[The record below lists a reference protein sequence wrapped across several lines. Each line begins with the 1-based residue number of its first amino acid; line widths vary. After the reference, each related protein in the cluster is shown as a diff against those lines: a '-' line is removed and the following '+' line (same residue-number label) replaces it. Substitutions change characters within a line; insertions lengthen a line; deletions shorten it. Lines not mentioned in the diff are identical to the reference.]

1 MDVDLN
7 TSIFSVFG
15 RNKSG
20 KSYFIKNAIIPK
32 YDCLVFDPNGE
43 YDQSQADV
51 YRPRSREYPSMALEN
66 EEFLGFVKKNKGSWD
81 LVIWDEADDIF
92 PLNRPLFSRM
102 ANLKGKYRHDEWGNL
117 GIGFACRR
125 PAQLYTDFSELS
137 HYIVTFGSKGANDR
151 KKLNDIS
158 EGLGDAAQQL
168 SNHEYIIVYP
178 DQTFEKMPPLKV
190 KKI

>member
-1 MDVDLN
+1 MDVDL
-7 TSIFSVFG
+7 TKKIFTVFG
-15 RNKSG
+15 MNLSG
-20 KSYFIKNAIIPK
+20 KSHFIKNAIIPK
-32 YDCLVFDPNGE
+32 YRCLVFDPNGE

-51 YRPRSREYPSMALEN
+51 YRPKYREYPDTAIEN

-125 PAQLYTDFSELS
+125 PAQLYTDFVELS
-137 HYIVTFGSKGANDR
+137 HYIITFGSKG
-151 KKLNDIS
+151 KNDIS
-158 EGLGDAAQQL
+158 RMNDVSVGLGDVSREL
-168 SNHEYIIVYP
+168 SNYEYIVVNP
-178 DQTFEKMPPLKV
+178 DRSFKRMP
-190 KKI
+190 KI